1 LNNNKTEFRHQPGRG
16 TIWREP
22 ADKPSAWSGTV
33 TLPDGSQAWL
43 NLYQATDRDTGA
55 LRKDKDGQPF
65 YNVTIKPKQQT
76 HQSGGGDPY
85 QDRSK
90 VEPAVDADMDDAIPF
105 ITAHGLI

>member
-1 LNNNKTEFRHQPGRG
+1 MTEYKTEFRHQPGRG

-43 NLYQATDRDTGA
+43 NLYQATDRDTGE

-65 YNVTIKPKQQT
+65 YNVTIKPKQVQASP
-76 HQSGGGDPY
+76 SGGGDPY

-90 VEPAVDADMDDAIPF
+90 VEPGKFDPDMDGDAIPF
-105 ITAHGLI
+105 

>member
-1 LNNNKTEFRHQPGRG
+1 MTDYKTEFRHQPGRG

-43 NLYQATDRDTGA
+43 NLYQATDKDTGA

-65 YNVTIKPKQQT
+65 YNVTIKPKQA
-76 HQSGGGDPY
+76 QSGGGEY

-90 VEPAVDADMDDAIPF
+90 AEPAADPFDDGDSIPF
-105 ITAHGLI
+105 